1 MLKEI
6 KCVKFGERIPNKTIS
21 FHDGLNVV
29 VGENDAANS
38 IGKSTLLLIID
49 FCFGG
54 KSYTNNPNSDVLLT
68 VGDHEILFTFE
79 FGGVEYHFKRT
90 TNEPDAYFEC
100 DANYKVIG
108 EKKKIDDLNSFLK
121 VKYGLASCS
130 FTFRELI
137 GRFSR
142 IYGKGNYDTQKPLKS
157 YIGDSNDAEAI
168 SCLECLFGEF
178 DKIKELK
185 KQISLK
191 DDETKAYRNAQKFN
205 IISSTIKSDKQL
217 EEKKAELKEK
227 SDELANLLTEE
238 RQSDVMFENNLS
250 EEDLTNKE
258 KYVSLVRQRR
268 KAQNELKALRKMTCE
283 DSLMTSE
290 DLANLKSFFPNA
302 DFESIDRINSF
313 QRKLIENVNGE
324 IKQLQESLNSAIASL
339 EKQIADIQEV
349 LEERHINPRLSDTF
363 FQDIFLKKNYI
374 SSLEGQ
380 IALYEKTKKLKFDKK
395 ILTESLEQQENV
407 IVKSIQDTINDQM
420 ETYNDLLYLEK
431 RQPPKL
437 ELADYKHYS
446 FLSSNDHGSGTEFKN
461 ILLLDLS
468 ILKHSMLP
476 IVIHDSILFKNI
488 GDEPMGN
495 LFKIYQDF
503 TKQIFISIDRVNA
516 LSEKAQ
522 RVIQES
528 SVIKLFKN
536 EGSLF
541 GYCWNKKVNSNK

>member
-1 MLKEI
+1 
-6 KCVKFGERIPNKTIS
+6 
-21 FHDGLNVV
+21 
-29 VGENDAANS
+29 
-38 IGKSTLLLIID
+38 
-49 FCFGG
+49 
-54 KSYTNNPNSDVLLT
+54 
-68 VGDHEILFTFE
+68 
-79 FGGVEYHFKRT
+79 
-90 TNEPDAYFEC
+90 
-100 DANYKVIG
+100 
-108 EKKKIDDLNSFLK
+108 
-121 VKYGLASCS
+121 
-130 FTFRELI
+130 
-137 GRFSR
+137 
-142 IYGKGNYDTQKPLKS
+142 
-157 YIGDSNDAEAI
+157 
-168 SCLECLFGEF
+168 
-178 DKIKELK
+178 
-185 KQISLK
+185 
-191 DDETKAYRNAQKFN
+191 
-205 IISSTIKSDKQL
+205 
-217 EEKKAELKEK
+217 
-227 SDELANLLTEE
+227 
-238 RQSDVMFENNLS
+238 MFENNLS